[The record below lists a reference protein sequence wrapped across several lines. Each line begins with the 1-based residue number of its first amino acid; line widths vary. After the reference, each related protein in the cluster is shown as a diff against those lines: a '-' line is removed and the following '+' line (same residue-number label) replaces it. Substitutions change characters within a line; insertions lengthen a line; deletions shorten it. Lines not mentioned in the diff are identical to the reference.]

1 MRLCFVL
8 GDQLSHALPAL
19 KEMRVGEDLIW
30 MAELRSEAKRV
41 RHHKKKLAF
50 IFSAMRHFA
59 HELIAMGHTV
69 HYTEYKDADNAGSF
83 TGELRRAFSSAN
95 ITEVHYT
102 EPSEYAVAQE
112 WLQCEQDCAIR
123 YVRHRDERFLAS
135 QQDFQE
141 WSRGKKQLRMEFFY
155 REMRRRHQVLMDQEQ
170 PIGGKWNYDAQN
182 RKPPRQGLQVPNS
195 YEIEPDAITRQVLQL
210 VAEEFSD
217 HFGSLEPFSY
227 AVTAEQARAAL
238 GQFVAERLP
247 QFGDYQDAMLQNES
261 WMYHSHIALYL
272 NCGLLLPMDC
282 IRAAERAYQ
291 QGAAPLNAAEGFI
304 RQILGWREFVRGLYW
319 QRMPG
324 YAEANYFDA
333 QRALPDFFWTG
344 ATEMNCL
351 HQCITETQRN
361 AYAHH
366 IQRLMV
372 LGNFCLLSGIQPQ
385 AVNEWFWVV
394 YADAYEWVELPN
406 VSGMALFADG
416 GILASKPYAA
426 SGAYIHKMS
435 NYCKGCR
442 YSPAQKNGADACPFN
457 YLYWDFLR
465 REAPK
470 LQKNPRMGMPYRTLS
485 KMSPERLQAV
495 AEDSRKFFSQLDQ
508 VIEPSPQATLL

>member
-1 MRLCFVL
+1 MRLFFVL
-8 GDQLSHALPAL
+8 GDQLSHTLPAL
-19 KEMRVGEDLIW
+19 KAMRAGTDVIW
-30 MAELRSEAKRV
+30 MAELRSEAQRV
-41 RHHKKKLAF
+41 RHHKKKLVF

-59 HELIAMGHTV
+59 QELIAMGHTV
-69 HYTEYKDADNAGSF
+69 QYTDYSDVDNAGSF
-83 TGELRRAFSSAN
+83 TGELRRALDSGDF
-95 ITEVHYT
+95 TEVHYT

-112 WLQCEQDCAIR
+112 WLQCEHAFSIDF
-123 YVRHRDERFLAS
+123 VRHSDQRFLAS
-135 QQDFQE
+135 KKDFQD

-155 REMRRRHQVLMDQEQ
+155 REMRRRYQVLMEQDQ
-170 PIGGKWNYDAQN
+170 PIGGQWNYDAQN
-182 RKPPRQGLQVPNS
+182 RKPPKRGLKIPAPYAIQ
-195 YEIEPDAITRQVLQL
+195 PDAITQTVVHL
-210 VAEEFSD
+210 VAEEFTD
-217 HFGSLEPFSY
+217 HFGHVEPFSY
-227 AVTAEQARAAL
+227 AVTAEEARDAL
-238 GQFVAERLP
+238 EKFIVERLS
-247 QFGDYQDAMLQNES
+247 QFGDYQDAMLQGEA

-272 NCGLLLPMDC
+272 NCGLLLPMEC
-282 IRAAERAYQ
+282 IRAAECAYQ
-291 QGAAPLNAAEGFI
+291 EGAAPLNAVEGFI

-319 QRMPG
+319 QRMPA

-344 ATEMNCL
+344 TTDMNCL
-351 HQCITETQRN
+351 HQCITETERH

-372 LGNFCLLSGIQPQ
+372 LGNFCLLCGIQPQ

-416 GILASKPYAA
+416 GLLASKPYAA
-426 SGAYIHKMS
+426 SGAYINKMS
-435 NYCKGCR
+435 NYCKNCR
-442 YSPAQKNGADACPFN
+442 YSPSQKNGANACPFN
-457 YLYWDFLR
+457 YLYWDFLQ

-495 AEDSRKFFSQLDQ
+495 AQDSREFFTQLDQ
-508 VIEPSPQATLL
+508 FTTPPLQTTLL

>member
-1 MRLCFVL
+1 
-8 GDQLSHALPAL
+8 
-19 KEMRVGEDLIW
+19 
-30 MAELRSEAKRV
+30 
-41 RHHKKKLAF
+41 
-50 IFSAMRHFA
+50 MRHFA

-95 ITEVHYT
+95 ITQVHYT

-123 YVRHRDERFLAS
+123 CVRHRDERFLAS

-182 RKPPRQGLQVPNS
+182 RKPPRQGLQVPTS
-195 YEIEPDAITRQVLQL
+195 YEIKPDAITQQVLQL

-238 GQFVAERLP
+238 EQFVAERLP
-247 QFGDYQDAMLQNES
+247 QFGDYQDAMLQNEA

-291 QGAAPLNAAEGFI
+291 QGAAPLNAVEGFI

-351 HQCITETQRN
+351 HQCITETERN

-385 AVNEWFWVV
+385 AVNEW
-394 YADAYEWVELPN
+394 
-406 VSGMALFADG
+406 
-416 GILASKPYAA
+416 
-426 SGAYIHKMS
+426 
-435 NYCKGCR
+435 
-442 YSPAQKNGADACPFN
+442 
-457 YLYWDFLR
+457 R
-465 REAPK
+465 R
-470 LQKNPRMGMPYRTLS
+470 LRMG
-485 KMSPERLQAV
+485 
-495 AEDSRKFFSQLDQ
+495 
-508 VIEPSPQATLL
+508 